1 MQAWTLLPI
10 MACGLLTLCPQGST
24 TSMGHPLPK
33 PLQGP
38 NTPHPSV
45 SHTPLSGP
53 EKASPAASDD
63 YDDYYEDYYDNFQTT
78 ESPRSV
84 SPGSLTPF
92 CAYDRCKHLQV
103 PCAELSRLSKC
114 LCPGVTGPD
123 VLPDAPRLRAVHVS
137 ETRANLHWCAPSS
150 TVQKYHLKYQIP
162 GEDFISG
169 PPLNNTV
176 RVTVLSDLIPG
187 TEYLLCVV
195 AANRAGFSPT
205 DDGVREHG
213 LCRRVRTPAHQMT
226 YVYIAVGLASVVIL
240 GVVSVLLWRFYI
252 RKAKPIQH
260 GSLDNILDGELSSGH
275 AGATNSSFRTEEQL

>member
-1 MQAWTLLPI
+1 
-10 MACGLLTLCPQGST
+10 MACGLLMLCPWGSP

-38 NTPHPSV
+38 YTPHPSV
-45 SHTPLSGP
+45 NHTPLSGP
-53 EKASPAASDD
+53 EKGSPAASDN
-63 YDDYYEDYYDNFQTT
+63 YDDYYEDYYDNVQTT
-78 ESPRSV
+78 EPPRSI
-84 SPGSLTPF
+84 SPGTLTPF

-103 PCAELSRLSKC
+103 PCMELSRLSKC

-123 VLPDAPRLRAVHVS
+123 VTPDAPVCERSRQRDPSQLALVRPLVHGPPYRL
-137 ETRANLHWCAPSS
+137 
-150 TVQKYHLKYQIP
+150 P

-169 PPLNNTV
+169 PPLNSTV
-176 RVTVLSDLIPG
+176 RVTVLSDLVPG
-187 TEYLLCVV
+187 TEYILCVV
-195 AANRAGFSPT
+195 AANQAGSSPT

-213 LCRRVRTPAHQMT
+213 PCRHVRTPAHQMT

-252 RKAKPIQH
+252 WKAKPIQH

-275 AGATNSSFRTEEQL
+275 AGATNSSFRTEEQ